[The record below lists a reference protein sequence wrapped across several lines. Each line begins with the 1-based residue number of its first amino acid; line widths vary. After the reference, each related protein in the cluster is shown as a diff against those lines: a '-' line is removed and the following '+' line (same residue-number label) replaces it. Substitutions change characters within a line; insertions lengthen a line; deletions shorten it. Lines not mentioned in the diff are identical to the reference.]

1 MSAAPALAAA
11 KHTTKHAANTVA
23 ATTDSITPSA
33 TTIAEGQTLSVAFTL
48 TSTDANLGSWV
59 GMYAPG
65 DVPSS
70 NPQLTG
76 TASASSVWEYD
87 NNNSTTEPSSGTPA
101 TSGTV
106 TLSTSGLAPGA
117 YTLYLFKDS
126 GYDIVGTP
134 VTITIVAPTLS
145 TSTTTVTAGG
155 TVTFNYS
162 APSNQLSTSN
172 WVGWYQSGQT
182 PGGPASTLWA
192 FTQTGTTSEPASGS
206 TPVASGTVSFNTTGL
221 AAGTY
226 TVYFL
231 YNDGYTVIGTPVT
244 ITVKAAVAVT
254 PGTLT
259 ASETT
264 GNAGDQV
271 SFNYSMPSAEASS
284 SNNIAWFPAGSN
296 PISSVPLYAFNK
308 SVSAASGTVSFDT
321 TGLATAKY
329 DVYLRN
335 SSGAAIAGP
344 VTISLKNNGPQLP
357 SPGQL
362 VGEPN
367 LIVNG
372 GAEVGSG
379 TLDGT
384 DLTTVPGWTTTGL
397 LDEVQYDALGGNG
410 VTGYP
415 TYSTP
420 GSADRGENFFGGGGG
435 GVSTATQTISLLRA
449 TPQIAQGN
457 VKFNLGGWIGGTTN
471 VTDTATVTATFLD
484 SSGKSLGTATL
495 DPVTPAMRNNT
506 TEFLPE
512 NSTGMLPK
520 RTTSVKVELTV
531 SGTTGATRSD
541 HGQGY
546 ADNLS
551 FTIASN
557 KVPAPK
563 PPTQPVAHVPHFD
576 HVFVVMMENQDYNNI
591 IGNSAAPYINSLLAQ
606 GANLKN
612 IYALTHPSDPNYTGL
627 AAGSLY
633 NQTGNTQTAELPDQ
647 QIGDLVSNQGGTW
660 RAYMQSEN
668 GPCDLG
674 SQDTYTID
682 DTPFHNFQDVADNQA
697 SCQEHEQPLP
707 QMAIDL
713 QQTST
718 TPEYVWFSAN
728 DCDDMEGCGITAGDT
743 WLSQTLPEIFNS
755 PAWTQQRSLLILT
768 WDEDSN
774 DNQQGQPTLER
785 IPTLLLG
792 SQGSVEAG
800 SSSNVRYTT
809 YSLLRTTEAALGLSS
824 MTGNDYYAN
833 PINDIWSGQ
842 PSDVLPPHHKVGG
855 NPGHSIPGLG
865 GNNGGHSTPGNGVG
879 NPGHTI
885 PGQGE
890 PGHTIPGSSG
900 PGHTIPGHTSTGKG
914 SDNNGHSTGKSSNS
928 AGHTTTSNN
937 GHSTSKSSGKNARAA
952 HKGAQ

>member
-1 MSAAPALAAA
+1 MAFRPTGAGRRTARRVLSAVAALAAA
-11 KHTTKHAANTVA
+11 GAVSAVSVVPASAATVKKTAAVAA
-23 ATTDSITPSA
+23 ATTTTSTTTTGTAPALSASA
-33 TTIAEGQTLSVAFTL
+33 TTVTEGQSVTFTYSAPSNEVSTTNWIGWYSGSNTPGNVASTLWSYT
-48 TSTDANLGSWV
+48 
-59 GMYAPG
+59 
-65 DVPSS
+65 
-70 NPQLTG
+70 QTG
-76 TASASSVWEYD
+76 TTS
-87 NNNSTTEPSSGTPA
+87 EPSSSTGVAAGTDTFSTAGLTP
-101 TSGTV
+101 GTYTV
-106 TLSTSGLAPGA
+106 YFLYNNGYTVIGSPLTITVVAAALST
-117 YTLYLFKDS
+117 
-126 GYDIVGTP
+126 
-134 VTITIVAPTLS
+134 
-145 TSTTTVTAGG
+145 TSTTVTAGQ
-155 TVTFNYS
+155 TVTFTYS

-172 WVGWYQSGQT
+172 WVGWYSGGAT
-182 PGGPASTLWA
+182 PGNGASTLWA
-192 FTQTGTTSEPASGS
+192 YTQTGTTSEPASGS
-206 TPVASGTVSFNTTGL
+206 SPVASGTVSFDTTGL

-231 YNDGYTVIGTPVT
+231 YNNGYTVIGTPLT
-244 ITVKAAVAVT
+244 ITVKAAVVVT

-264 GNAGDQV
+264 GTAGDQV
-271 SFNYSMPSAEASS
+271 SFNYSMTSAEASS
-284 SNNIAWFPAGSN
+284 GNNIAWFPSGSN
-296 PISSVPLYAFNK
+296 PLSVAPLYAFNK
-308 SVSAASGTVSFDT
+308 NAPAASGTVSFDT
-321 TGLATAKY
+321 TGLATASY

-335 SSGAAIAGP
+335 ASGSVIAGP
-344 VTISLKNNGPQLP
+344 VKVALKNNGPQLP

-362 VGEPN
+362 VGQPN
-367 LIVNG
+367 LLVNG
-372 GAEVGSG
+372 GAEIGQG

-384 DLTTVPGWTTTGL
+384 DLTTVPGWATTGL

-410 VTGYP
+410 VTDYP

-449 TPQIAQGN
+449 TPQIARGN
-457 VKFNLGGWIGGTTN
+457 VTFNLGGWLGGTDG
-471 VTDTATVTATFLD
+471 VADTATVTATFLGA
-484 SSGKSLGTATL
+484 SGRSLGTATL
-495 DPVTPAMRNNT
+495 DPVTAAMRNDT

-512 NSTGMLPK
+512 NATGSLP
-520 RTTSVKVELTV
+520 RQTVAVQVVLTV

-551 FTIASN
+551 FTISSN
-557 KVPAPK
+557 GVSAPP

-576 HVFVVMMENQDYNNI
+576 HVFVVMMENEDYGNI
-591 IGNSAAPYINSLLAQ
+591 IGNSAAPYINSLLPKA
-606 GANLKN
+606 ANLKN

-627 AAGSLY
+627 AGGSLY
-633 NQTGNTQTAELPDQ
+633 NQTGNTQDAELPDQ
-647 QIGDLVSNQGGTW
+647 QIGDLVDNAGGTW

-718 TPEYVWFSAN
+718 TPNYVWFSAN

-755 PAWTQQRSLLILT
+755 PAWTQQKSLLILT

-785 IPTLLLG
+785 VPTLLLG
-792 SQGSVEAG
+792 SPGTVKPG

-809 YSLLRTTEAALGLSS
+809 YSLLRTTEAGLNLTSL
-824 MTGNDYYAN
+824 TGNDYYAD
-833 PINDIWSGQ
+833 PINDVWQ
-842 PSDVLPPHHKVGG
+842 NEPS
-855 NPGHSIPGLG
+855 
-865 GNNGGHSTPGNGVG
+865 
-879 NPGHTI
+879 
-885 PGQGE
+885 
-890 PGHTIPGSSG
+890 SSG
-900 PGHTIPGHTSTGKG
+900 PHPFPWLKSGHRT
-914 SDNNGHSTGKSSNS
+914 
-928 AGHTTTSNN
+928 
-937 GHSTSKSSGKNARAA
+937 TSKSG
-952 HKGAQ
+952 HKAGR